1 MTLREVNGVHL
12 NGDAANGVT
21 NGSAADVDQDKHLHL
36 DAVIVGAGFSG
47 ICSLHHLRKLGLKAK
62 IFEQGNEIG
71 GVWHW
76 NRYPGARVDSESP
89 LYMFHIPELWNKF
102 KYKERF
108 PDAKELRRYLNYAS
122 DTLELKKDVYFHSKV
137 IHAQFNKATGRWT
150 VKTNAGHTAT
160 AKYLVMCVGLL
171 HNSYTPDI
179 AGMGDFRGDI
189 YHSSNWPKDYSV
201 KGKKVALIGAG
212 ATAVQITQ
220 EVAKEADH
228 LDVYIRKISFCLPM
242 HQREYR
248 EDEYLQYKA
257 YYHSF
262 FAASKKSRVGFPV
275 QGPNCGVFDVT
286 PEEREEHWEL
296 GWASGAANFGLSQY
310 NDVLINPEANRLAYD
325 FWAKKIRA
333 RMTDP
338 KKRDFMAPLE
348 PPYYYGTSRSPLEGD
363 YYESLDR
370 PNVDIIDV
378 RNQGWRFN
386 ETGITTDD
394 GISREYD
401 VVILA
406 TGFDSFTGSFT
417 HMGLKN
423 VDGVDMKELWEGGIH
438 TYLGMFAHG
447 FPNMFMI
454 CAPQAPTAFTNNPTL
469 MECQWDL
476 LEDVVRKMQD
486 DKIKYI
492 EPILEAE
499 EGWRHK
505 VTSATDGT
513 LFPYTRTWWNGG
525 NIAGKKVENMTS

>member
-1 MTLREVNGVHL
+1 MTLREVNGV
-12 NGDAANGVT
+12 T
-21 NGSAADVDQDKHLHL
+21 NGSPADVDQDKHLHL

-89 LYMFHIPELWNKF
+89 LYTFHIPEPWNKF

-108 PDAKELRRYLNYAS
+108 PDAKELRRHLNYAS
-122 DTLELKKDVYFHSKV
+122 DTLELKKDIYFHSKV
-137 IHAQFNKATGRWT
+137 IHAQFDKATGRWT

-160 AKYLVMCVGLL
+160 AKYLAMCVGLL
-171 HNSYTPDI
+171 HIPGT
-179 AGMGDFRGDI
+179 GDFKGAM
-189 YHSSNWPKDYSV
+189 YHSPNWPEGGSV
-201 KGKKVALIGAG
+201 KGKK
-212 ATAVQITQ
+212 

-242 HQREYR
+242 HQRENR
-248 EDEYLQYKA
+248 EDEHLQHKA
-257 YYHSF
+257 YYHSC
-262 FAASKKSRVGFPV
+262 FAVSKESRVGFPV

-286 PEEREEHWEL
+286 PKE
-296 GWASGAANFGLSQY
+296 
-310 NDVLINPEANRLAYD
+310 PNRLAYD
-325 FWAKKIRA
+325 FWAKKTRA
-333 RMTDP
+333 RMTDS
-338 KKRDFMAPLE
+338 KKWDFMAPLE

-406 TGFDSFTGSFT
+406 MGFDSFTGSFT
-417 HMGLKN
+417 HIGLKN
-423 VDGVDMKELWEGGIH
+423 VDPVDMKELWEDGIH
-438 TYLGMFAHG
+438 TYLGMFTHG

-486 DKIKYI
+486 DKFKYI
-492 EPILEAE
+492 EPTLEAE
-499 EGWRHK
+499 EDWRHK
-505 VTSATDGT
+505 VTSATDGN
-513 LFPYTRTWWNGG
+513 PVP
-525 NIAGKKVENMTS
+525 VENMTYMNGIDVFVVEAAEKLKDLRDIVQERQLGGNLVPPA